1 MAFLL
6 YKPKQILNYQRKV
19 CVLFFILFQFVMNLN
34 KETFVPENKTISI
47 IYTCPCNSSKTFI
60 FTRIKIKTCP

>member
-1 MAFLL
+1 MTFLL

-34 KETFVPENKTISI
+34 KEAFPCKGKQGPLSGQTHHFLYTNKADEHSV
-47 IYTCPCNSSKTFI
+47 
-60 FTRIKIKTCP
+60 